1 MNDSYMDYLE
11 PDQQQAES
19 EMELYYSI
27 LDSLQKAKNLGL
39 DDESLKVLCYIAGV
53 EFDNL
58 D

>member
-11 PDQQQAES
+11 MDQQQAES